1 MVGDLLTSSSA
12 TAGDTPKYLRK
23 QIRDME
29 MDIQDEGRA
38 FSSARSLSQV
48 RWDRLHKQQSYAAVR
63 QPLSSLGVGLMLSR
77 LMMKVFKGD
86 LYLSNNGSVI
96 SYGCTATLLIRTG

>member
-1 MVGDLLTSSSA
+1 MVGNSLTSSSA
-12 TAGDTPKYLRK
+12 TASDTPKYLRK

-29 MDIQDEGRA
+29 MDIEDEGRA
-38 FSSARSLSQV
+38 FSFACSLSQE
-48 RWDRLHKQQSYAAVR
+48 RWDRLHNQQSYAAMR

-77 LMMKVFKGD
+77 LMMRVFEGD
-86 LYLSNNGSVI
+86 LYLSNNGCVI